1 MNSLLAEGFEY
12 LTYWTLRGSRA
23 KPATTTW
30 DTTAGW
36 LYMFVADDKVRYIG
50 ITTMVLRSR
59 FDGYSYQAND
69 SVGSRIKHFLE
80 GRAAVQIYG
89 RRHPGVSKADL
100 EILESAL
107 IAKFAPDW
115 NVRS

>member
-1 MNSLLAEGFEY
+1 MNSLLVEGFEY
-12 LTYWTLRGSRA
+12 LTDWSLRGPRA

-36 LYMFVADDKVRYIG
+36 LYAFVADGKVRYIG

-69 SVGSRIKHFLE
+69 SVGSKIKHLLE
-80 GRAAVQIYG
+80 EEIAVQIYG
-89 RRHPGVSKADL
+89 RRHPSKSKAEL
-100 EILESAL
+100 EIIESAL

-115 NVRS
+115 NVRP